1 MIVLPDDVLD
11 SLIGP
16 NLDPVAAAMTL
27 RQVGA
32 SEPADGLRLL
42 AELAGRT
49 ADLESSDPAVVA
61 ALLRGIH
68 LLALRGEHA
77 DIRDF
82 DPAIIQAV
90 EQSLPENCLNRF
102 LLLHLLAIARTEES
116 LTLLMAYLKDNP
128 PTNWI
133 EAAQVLSP
141 LMQYRDWPVNVVF
154 PKLFDAIEH
163 QAIASPSLDLGNYVT
178 RLKLMTPH
186 PATEYVE
193 TLNRLLSAVTRR
205 LENFEEDPSTLGD
218 DVPTVQERLSQAVS
232 LSVSLCDALG
242 LIGHEASRPR
252 LEQTMQLRHRRVQCE
267 AAGALA
273 RMGDTN
279 GRERLVSLASEPS
292 ARLRVIA
299 YAEELGFE
307 HEIDMRYRTEAALAE
322 SEVAIWLAQPDRF
335 GIPPTTVEMIDQKQ
349 WMWPGFNDPVD
360 CFLVRFHFDLGQRS
374 YSNIA
379 ISGPAVFALA
389 CDVADMQVDD
399 IYAIYAGWQAEH
411 DDIFTVPAGE
421 VNKGQARIVEEL
433 QVHLDRAGYEEL
445 KPELFCVFLDEH
457 AAVYTATREGK
468 PCRVL
473 TDGLETIHIPL
484 GARVRPLQPV
494 DIWNLYKG
502 RKVLRTFNRAA
513 GINLPESLP

>member
-1 MIVLPDDVLD
+1 MIVLQDDVLD
-11 SLIGP
+11 SLVGP
-16 NLDPVAAAMTL
+16 NLDPVAAALTL
-27 RQVGA
+27 RQVGS

-42 AELAGRT
+42 GELALR
-49 ADLESSDPAVVA
+49 ADDLETSDPAVIA

-68 LLALRGEHA
+68 LLALRDDQTA
-77 DIRDF
+77 IREF
-82 DPAIIQAV
+82 DPKVIAAV
-90 EQSLPENCLNRF
+90 ERSLPENCLNRF
-102 LLLHLLAIARTEES
+102 LLLHLLAIARTQES
-116 LTLLMAYLKDNP
+116 LMLLVSYLKVNP
-128 PTNWI
+128 PANWI

-141 LMQYRDWPVNVVF
+141 LMQYRDWQVHAVF
-154 PKLFDAIEH
+154 PELFNAIEH
-163 QAIASPSLDLGNYVT
+163 PSIASPVLDLGNYVT
-178 RLKLMTPH
+178 RLKLIAPH
-186 PATEYVE
+186 PATGHVE

-205 LENFEEDPSTLGD
+205 LERFEQDPSTLGD
-218 DVPTVQERLSQAVS
+218 DVPTVQERLAQAVS

-242 LIGHEASRPR
+242 LIGHETSRPR

-273 RMGDTN
+273 RMEDSG
-279 GRERLVSLASEPS
+279 GRERLLSLASEPS

-307 HEIDMRYRTEAALAE
+307 NEIEMRYRTEAAMAE

-360 CFLVRFHFDLGQRS
+360 CFLVRFHYDLGQRS

-379 ISGPAVFALA
+379 ISGPAVFALS

-411 DDIFTVPAGE
+411 DDIFIVPASQL
-421 VNKGQARIVEEL
+421 NKGQTRIVEAL

-445 KPELFCVFLDEH
+445 TPELFCVFLDEH
-457 AAVYTATREGK
+457 AAVYGATREGK

-473 TDGLETIHIPL
+473 TDGLETVHIPL
-484 GARVRPLQPV
+484 AARLRPLQPV

-502 RKVLRTFNRAA
+502 RKVLRTFNPQ
-513 GINLPESLP
+513 N

>member
-1 MIVLPDDVLD
+1 MIVLQDNVLD
-11 SLIGP
+11 SLVGP
-16 NLDPVAAAMTL
+16 NLDPVVAAMTL

-32 SEPADGLRLL
+32 SEPTDGLRLL
-42 AELAGRT
+42 GQLAQRAGE
-49 ADLESSDPAVVA
+49 LESSDPAIIA

-68 LLALRGEHA
+68 LLTLRGEHA
-77 DIRDF
+77 ALREF
-82 DPAIIQAV
+82 DPAVIATV
-90 EQSLPENCLNRF
+90 ENSLPANCPNRY
-102 LLLHLLAIARTEES
+102 LLLHLLAIARTEPS
-116 LTLLMAYLKDNP
+116 LRLLVRYLKANP
-128 PTNWI
+128 PTSWI

-141 LMQYRDWPVNVVF
+141 LMQYRDWPVKAVF
-154 PKLFDAIEH
+154 PDLFDAIEH
-163 QAIASPSLDLGNYVT
+163 QSIASPALDVGNYAT
-178 RLKLMTPH
+178 RMKMITPH
-186 PATEYVE
+186 PATQHVE

-205 LENFEEDPSTLGD
+205 LEKFEQDPSTLGD

-273 RMGDTN
+273 RMGDSL

-307 HEIDMRYRTEAALAE
+307 NEIDAQYRTDAALAE

-411 DDIFTVPAGE
+411 DDIFAVPAGQL
-421 VNKGQARIVEEL
+421 NKGQARIVEEL
-433 QVHLDRAGYEEL
+433 QLHLDRAGYEEM
-445 KPELFCVFLDEH
+445 KPELFGVFLDEH
-457 AAVYTATREGK
+457 AAVFTAIREAK

-484 GARVRPLQPV
+484 GARIRPLQPI

-502 RKVLRTFNRAA
+502 RKVLRTFNPQA
-513 GINLPESLP
+513 

>member
-16 NLDPVAAAMTL
+16 NLDPVAAALTL
-27 RQVGA
+27 RQIGT
-32 SEPADGLRLL
+32 SEPTDGLRLL
-42 AELAGRT
+42 TELAGR
-49 ADLESSDPAVVA
+49 ASELESSDPAIVA

-68 LLALRGEHA
+68 LLTLRGEHA
-77 DIRDF
+77 ALREF

-90 EQSLPENCLNRF
+90 EQSLPENCPNRF
-102 LLLHLLAIARTEES
+102 LLLHLLTIVRTEES
-116 LTLLMAYLKDNP
+116 LSLLVSYLKENP

-141 LMQYRDWPVNVVF
+141 LMQYRDWPVHAVF
-154 PKLFDAIEH
+154 PELYDALEH
-163 QAIASPSLDLGNYVT
+163 QAIASPALDLGNYVT
-178 RLKLMTPH
+178 RLKLLTPH
-186 PATEYVE
+186 PATHHVE
-193 TLNRLLSAVTRR
+193 TLNRLLSAVTRK
-205 LENFEEDPSTLGD
+205 LEKFELDPSTLGD

-252 LEQTMQLRHRRVQCE
+252 LEQTMLLRHRRVQCE

-273 RMGDTN
+273 RMGDSD

-307 HEIDMRYRTEAALAE
+307 NEIDIRYRTEAALAE

-360 CFLVRFHFDLGQRS
+360 CFLIRFHYDLGPRS

-389 CDVADMQVDD
+389 CDLADLQVDD
-399 IYAIYAGWQAEH
+399 IYAIYAG
-411 DDIFTVPAGE
+411 
-421 VNKGQARIVEEL
+421 
-433 QVHLDRAGYEEL
+433 
-445 KPELFCVFLDEH
+445 
-457 AAVYTATREGK
+457 
-468 PCRVL
+468 
-473 TDGLETIHIPL
+473 
-484 GARVRPLQPV
+484 
-494 DIWNLYKG
+494 
-502 RKVLRTFNRAA
+502 
-513 GINLPESLP
+513 